1 MHKCNDLFGTNVV
14 VTDRIV
20 GANIRA
26 GLRWLLFRFFLHE
39 DGRFW
44 HQLILL
50 VVEELSRDLGLILA
64 RSGKLGKFWSNK
76 GLSSLKSL
84 LLRAELFR
92 DFTLVKGLASDE
104 R

>member
-1 MHKCNDLFGTNVV
+1 MYECDGLFGPNVI

-20 GANIRA
+20 SADIWA
-26 GLRWLLFRFFLHE
+26 GLRGFLLRFFLHE

-50 VVEELSRDLGLILA
+50 IVEELSRDLRLILA
-64 RSGKLGKFWSNK
+64 WSGKLSKIWSNK
-76 GLSSLKSL
+76 GLSALETL

-92 DFTLVKGLASDE
+92 DLTLVKRLASNE

>member
-1 MHKCNDLFGTNVV
+1 MYECDGLSGTNVV

-20 GANIRA
+20 GADVRA

-50 VVEELSRDLGLILA
+50 VIEKLS
-64 RSGKLGKFWSNK
+64 
-76 GLSSLKSL
+76 
-84 LLRAELFR
+84 
-92 DFTLVKGLASDE
+92 
-104 R
+104 

>member
-1 MHKCNDLFGTNVV
+1 MYECDGLSGTNVV

-20 GANIRA
+20 GADVRA

-50 VVEELSRDLGLILA
+50 VIEELSRDFGLILSW
-64 RSGKLGKFWSNK
+64 SGKLGKIWSNK
-76 GLSSLKSL
+76 GLSSLESL
-84 LLRAELFR
+84 LLRAELLR
-92 DFTLVKGLASDE
+92 DLTFVKGLASDE